1 MTLPGDDFK
10 YLRPQ
15 ATITLSID
23 RKYNV
28 PLIDIRFDGWYENSV
43 RLWPKHS
50 EQREHFLLLEKTP
63 LQTPSITSSSDNGFD
78 TVFSYKNGLPVH
90 SRERL
95 PTVAPHI
102 LGPNSRVDLQHAILF
117 ITNEEFELRI
127 NAMCF
132 RFLENT
138 SVFKIYM

>member
-1 MTLPGDDFK
+1 MA
-10 YLRPQ
+10 R
-15 ATITLSID
+15 
-23 RKYNV
+23 
-28 PLIDIRFDGWYENSV
+28 NS
-43 RLWPKHS
+43 
-50 EQREHFLLLEKTP
+50 
-63 LQTPSITSSSDNGFD
+63 
-78 TVFSYKNGLPVH
+78 LPVH